1 MTHQV
6 VSYPASHS
14 SWKPTPNLRPKL
26 LYLDKHHVLLH
37 LGLYICCSLKSPHTY
52 LSSSWGLSSE
62 VISFWKPCCC
72 CSVAKLCPA
81 VCDPMDCRTPG
92 FPVLHYLRVCS
103 YSCPLSQWC
112 HPTISSCHPL
122 LLLPSV
128 FPSIRIFSS
137 ESDLLISWPNIGASV
152 SVLSV
157 NIQGWFPLGLTGL
170 ISLLSKGLS
179 QESSPA
185 PHFKSINSSGLSL
198 LCGPTLT
205 SIYDCWKNHSFD
217 YMDLCLQNNV
227 SAF

>member
-1 MTHQV
+1 MKMKRNKQKLVGWRKSSAQREISVSSVAQLCLTLCNPMDCSTPGLPVRHQLLEFTQTHV
-6 VSYPASHS
+6 HWVSDAIQPSH
-14 SWKPTPNLRPKL
+14 P
-26 LYLDKHHVLLH
+26 
-37 LGLYICCSLKSPHTY
+37 
-52 LSSSWGLSSE
+52 LSSSSPPALS
-62 VISFWKPCCC
+62 
-72 CSVAKLCPA
+72 
-81 VCDPMDCRTPG
+81 
-92 FPVLHYLRVCS
+92 
-103 YSCPLSQWC
+103 LSQ
-112 HPTISSCHPL
+112 HE
-122 LLLPSV
+122 
-128 FPSIRIFSS
+128 IFSS
-137 ESDLLISWPNIGASV
+137 ESTLHIRCDVTIGASA

-157 NIQGWFPLGLTGL
+157 NIQGWFPLTLTGL